1 MLLKFWKWLCQK
13 QVNKKLRIMIA
24 CSLKILCRFD
34 FFSISDIFFQRF
46 LTQLVGSDATVCV
59 RPRRVRKKDKGKIFF
74 GGGGLDSVSLHL
86 TVYGWSNAAD
96 WLMGRRWWRSTE
108 TPARTAASSTAS
120 WRRPNRRRRAS
131 ASTRAPAS
139 STRSTAST
147 PATNS
152 PSAWVDRVFFSS
164 SYSLFFS

>member
-1 MLLKFWKWLCQK
+1 
-13 QVNKKLRIMIA
+13 MIA

-86 TVYGWSNAAD
+86 TVYG
-96 WLMGRRWWRSTE
+96 
-108 TPARTAASSTAS
+108 
-120 WRRPNRRRRAS
+120 
-131 ASTRAPAS
+131 
-139 STRSTAST
+139 
-147 PATNS
+147 
-152 PSAWVDRVFFSS
+152 
-164 SYSLFFS
+164 